1 MEGKKRRYFDRDIS
15 WLAFNKRV
23 LQESL
28 DKSVPIYERISF
40 LSIFSSN
47 LEEFYQVRV
56 ASNRMALERAI
67 KKGDKDE
74 VRLKRESFKALTDEV
89 KSQEELFRQA
99 WEEVMVPDLFEAG
112 VKVFT
117 HAEEF
122 TGKIRAFV
130 ERYFEEEV
138 FPYLSA
144 GAGEPQPYECLCTR
158 QANLPCRLCATPFG

>member
-56 ASNRMALERAI
+56 A
-67 KKGDKDE
+67 
-74 VRLKRESFKALTDEV
+74 
-89 KSQEELFRQA
+89 
-99 WEEVMVPDLFEAG
+99 
-112 VKVFT
+112 
-117 HAEEF
+117 
-122 TGKIRAFV
+122 
-130 ERYFEEEV
+130 
-138 FPYLSA
+138 LS
-144 GAGEPQPYECLCTR
+144 LIHI
-158 QANLPCRLCATPFG
+158 